1 MESCPVPEQSVNND
15 RFMPQIITGLHTR
28 SILSNKR
35 YLLPSWNELDALID
49 YELTEISELKEIYWS
64 E

>member
-1 MESCPVPEQSVNND
+1 MNND
-15 RFMPQIITGLHTR
+15 RFMSQIITGLHTR

-35 YLLPSWNELDALID
+35 YLLPSWIELDALID